1 MKNLWP
7 GMQGNNNASSI
18 KHVVMLFVKAI
29 QGNAAEE
36 FWNPWIMV
44 T

>member
-29 QGNAAEE
+29 QGLGPRSSGILGL
-36 FWNPWIMV
+36 W
-44 T
+44 